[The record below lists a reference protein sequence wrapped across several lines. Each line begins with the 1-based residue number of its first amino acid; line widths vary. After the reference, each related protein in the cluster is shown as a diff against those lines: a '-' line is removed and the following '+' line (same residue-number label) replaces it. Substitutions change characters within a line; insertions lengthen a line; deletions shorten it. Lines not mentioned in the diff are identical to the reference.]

1 MDIESGCQT
10 QIKLSTSRDVIF
22 KESVPTFNFDITIRN
37 DQLSNQTEEYED
49 TEDIEETTTDNQEL
63 GGRGLRD
70 QSKILKPHRY
80 RDAEINIAEGL
91 ELLSNGIPKCTV
103 LEGSNA

>member
-1 MDIESGCQT
+1 MSY
-10 QIKLSTSRDVIF
+10 SSM
-22 KESVPTFNFDITIRN
+22 PTFNFDITIRN
-37 DQLSNQTEEYED
+37 DELSNQTDEYKD
-49 TEDIEETTTDNQEL
+49 TEDIEEIASDNQEL
-63 GGRGLRD
+63 GHGLRD
-70 QSKILKPHRY
+70 RSKILKPYRY